1 MFGSLYHDY
10 FGIKL
15 GDPGKFW
22 VSHIVGKTCVEH
34 LHQWKNDKRNSLTF
48 GVSMIW
54 REPQNHHNDCYFCA
68 FDLVGVN
75 KR

>member
-1 MFGSLYHDY
+1 MFESLHHVY

-34 LHQWKNDKRNSLTF
+34 LHQWKNDKRNSLKF

-68 FDLVGVN
+68 FDL
-75 KR
+75 